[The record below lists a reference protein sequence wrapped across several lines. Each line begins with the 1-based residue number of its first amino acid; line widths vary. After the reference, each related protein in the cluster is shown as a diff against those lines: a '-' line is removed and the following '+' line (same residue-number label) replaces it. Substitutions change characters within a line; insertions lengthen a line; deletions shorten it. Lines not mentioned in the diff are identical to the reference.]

1 MRKLWVITIETYLRQ
16 VKSWSFVML
25 VVAPFLMIGLSFG
38 VGFLSANSSQSG
50 NKIAVVSNQ
59 STLRDQFIKEN
70 KDDIKKSISS
80 IKAAKTAFKD
90 EQIAGYIVLSSDS
103 HQVSATFHGGRSLES
118 NINTKLD
125 SFLMQQQQRLNLI
138 NAKLSPAQAN
148 TLQQQP
154 QFKQIVQKKTGNAKI
169 ARLISFWVMVLMV
182 YMILI
187 TYSSVTAQEIAS
199 EKGTKIMEIIFSST
213 SAYKYFAGKI
223 LGVLL
228 VILTQL
234 IFYGIG
240 GWGSYLIAQ
249 HASFTKEIVAA
260 NHALLDKV
268 VSNLLSINLVYS
280 FLGVILYTILA
291 AFSGALVAKAED
303 ASKAAQPAIY
313 LVMIAFFATFPFQNN
328 ADALVVKIMSYVPF
342 FSSFFMPLRI
352 IDQSVGGW
360 EVAASLVV
368 LVGSICL
375 LIQYI
380 GGIYEG
386 LMLQTDDSSF
396 WKRFKRGVSY
406 H

>member
-268 VSNLLSINLVYS
+268 VSNLLSINLVYL

-396 WKRFKRGVSY
+396 WKRFKRGISY

>member
-268 VSNLLSINLVYS
+268 VSNLLSINLVYL

>member
-103 HQVSATFHGGRSLES
+103 HQVSAIFHGGRSLES

-268 VSNLLSINLVYS
+268 VSNLLSINLVYL

-380 GGIYEG
+380 GDIYEG